1 VYSSIFVN
9 LASSFGISFAAL
21 STNTSSKPRYCATPH
36 QLGCTPCVHCGST
49 SAARSTGRVAIAK
62 VSLDAK
68 GCCPLVASRV
78 GGNDNLLAL
87 CYPVPSLF
95 MHRYCLWVVF
105 AVCFIALC
113 RGGDQ
118 HHRQHHNAAIP
129 VKRKLKGVFRLPV
142 GSSLLNRLVRDVKAS
157 FCSELEGLT
166 LLLTRPN
173 DEATDLAV
181 VDDMVTFVN
190 TEYGDE
196 TIISNAIVKL
206 SRKYAEGNPYTM
218 LKSLLV
224 LHLVANRATEAA
236 RRVVIKQYLN
246 LRTQTDEKTEK
257 LHFDQSLL
265 KEGSR
270 QASTAAELQAVR
282 FVRHYAAF
290 VHSYFVIRNLDVRTT
305 QNEHDVVAALKKA
318 RKMGDKVMKVA
329 KDVDAP
335 LIAQCVAAVGS
346 SVDGIDQQVVTSGRP
361 HKHGKKQAAKETQGE
376 EGGHEDGASEH
387 GAG

>member
-1 VYSSIFVN
+1 
-9 LASSFGISFAAL
+9 
-21 STNTSSKPRYCATPH
+21 
-36 QLGCTPCVHCGST
+36 
-49 SAARSTGRVAIAK
+49 
-62 VSLDAK
+62 
-68 GCCPLVASRV
+68 
-78 GGNDNLLAL
+78 
-87 CYPVPSLF
+87 

-129 VKRKLKGVFRLPV
+129 VKKNLKGVFRLPI

-173 DEATDLAV
+173 DEATDLALL
-181 VDDMVTFVN
+181 DDMVTFAN

-196 TIISNAIVKL
+196 TIIANAIVKL

-224 LHLVANRATEAA
+224 LHLVADRATEAA

-290 VHSYFVIRNLDVRTT
+290 VYSYFLVRNLSIRTIT
-305 QNEHDVVAALKKA
+305 IQTEHDVVVALQKVRKLGEKFRKA
-318 RKMGDKVMKVA
+318 A
-329 KDVDAP
+329 KDGDAP
-335 LIAQCVAAVGS
+335 LIAQCVAAISGS
-346 SVDGIDQQVVTSGRP
+346 LDGIDQQVSPSGRP
-361 HKHGKKQAAKETQGE
+361 QNHSKNLVVKEAQGE
-376 EGGHEDGASEH
+376 EEGNEDGASEH
-387 GAG
+387 GTG